1 MGRRRWAAGWVLGP
15 AAVILLAGCP
25 AAKPGGPTSPT
36 PGGTGA
42 AVEFAPGAP
51 GLGDPYYP
59 KAGNGGYDVGH
70 YALDVRYDPD
80 TDQLTGHAVITAT
93 ATSNLAS
100 FNLDLHGLTV
110 DDVTLD
116 GGVVKYTRDGDE
128 LTIAT
133 GSGLPK
139 GKEFTVDVRYHGVP
153 ELYGGAVPGGV
164 FAARKGKQA
173 DDGAVAIGEPFV
185 AASWF
190 PVNDHPRDKAT
201 YQIRITVPGDLAALS
216 NGVLEGKQPAGSGDT
231 TWAWSESSPMA
242 SYLATMVIGD
252 YRVRESTHKGKAVV
266 VAVDADLPQQ
276 VDSQLARTP
285 EVVDFLETQFG
296 PYPFAAMGGIAI
308 DDPRIRYALEN
319 QSRPIYSS
327 TFFGGA
333 DASWVIAHELAHQWF
348 GDSVSVNDWKE
359 VWLNEGF
366 ATYAEW
372 LWSQHWGGQTPQQTF
387 DRLYAQAGNAM
398 WRTPPGDPGADDP
411 FVNSVYDRG
420 AMTLHALRMTV
431 GDSAFFE
438 IIKTWAA
445 EKRNANATTPEFV
458 ALAER
463 ISGQQLDAL
472 FLAWL
477 YGETRPPR
485 PSR

>member
-1 MGRRRWAAGWVLGP
+1 MTFVA
-15 AAVILLAGCP
+15 
-25 AAKPGGPTSPT
+25 
-36 PGGTGA
+36 
-42 AVEFAPGAP
+42 GAP

-70 YALDVRYDPD
+70 YALEVRYDPD
-80 TDQLTGHAVITAT
+80 TDRLTGRAVITAT
-93 ATSNLAS
+93 ATENLSS
-100 FNLDLHGLTV
+100 FNLDFHGLTI
-110 DDVTLD
+110 DDLTLD

-153 ELYGGAVPGGV
+153 GLYGGPLSGGV

-185 AASWF
+185 AASWY

-201 YQIRITVPGDLAALS
+201 YQIRLTVPEDLAALS
-216 NGVLEGKQPAGSGDT
+216 NGVLEGKQPAGPGGT
-231 TWAWSESSPMA
+231 TWSWSESTPMA
-242 SYLATMVIGD
+242 SYLATMVVGD
-252 YRVRESTHKGKAVV
+252 YRVRESTHKGKPVV
-266 VAVDADLPQQ
+266 VAVDASLPQQ

-296 PYPFAAMGGIAI
+296 PYPFEAMGGIAI
-308 DDPRIRYALEN
+308 DDSRIRYALEN

-327 TFFGGA
+327 TFFGGG
-333 DASWVIAHELAHQWF
+333 DASWVVAHELAHQWF
-348 GDSVSVNDWKE
+348 GDSVTVNEWKE

-372 LWSQHWGGQTPQQTF
+372 LWSQHGGGLTPQQTF
-387 DRLYAQAGNAM
+387 DRLYAQASHPM
-398 WRTPPGDPGADDP
+398 WRVPPGDPGADDP
-411 FVNSVYDRG
+411 FKGSVYERG
-420 AMTLHALRMTV
+420 AMTLHALRLTV
-431 GDSAFFE
+431 GDTAFFE
-438 IIKTWAA
+438 IVKTWAA
-445 EKRNANATTPEFV
+445 DKRNGNATTPEFV

-463 ISGQQLDAL
+463 ISGKQLDAL
-472 FLAWL
+472 FQAWL
-477 YGETRPPR
+477 YGKTRPPR